1 MVQGG
6 FGVVL
11 KIDVGT
17 VLTVLTKV
25 VDTTFPEF
33 EKILAESTA
42 HDSAGGYAE
51 HVATGKRRLNE
62 FVCTLTWDTSEAT
75 HAAVVTA
82 FDSDAAVSFSIND
95 PDAEET
101 IAFEGHIRAMTRI
114 SEQEDVYQA
123 EVAIQPTGE
132 PTIT

>member
-17 VLTVLTKV
+17 VLTAVTKV
-25 VDTTFPEF
+25 VDVGFPEF

-51 HVATGKRRLNE
+51 FVATGKRRLNE
-62 FVCTLTWDTSEAT
+62 FTCTLTWDTAEST
-75 HAAVVTA
+75 HAAMVTA
-82 FDSDAAVSFSIND
+82 FDSDAAVSFSVND
-95 PDAEET
+95 PDAIET
-101 IAFEGHIRAMTRI
+101 ISFEGHIRTIGRI
-114 SEQEDVYQA
+114 SEQEDAYKA
-123 EVAIQPTGE
+123 EVAIQPTGQ
-132 PTIT
+132 PTIA